1 MATPNGGVRY
11 MLPKTD
17 IQFIR
22 FSVFEL
28 GNIYRT
34 PPFGGANLSYYHF
47 TFKMHDDQILDGQ
60 RDQENVRILKN

>member
-1 MATPNGGVRY
+1 MAPPNGGVRY
-11 MLPKTD
+11 MLPNSNTENLMNCM
-17 IQFIR
+17 
-22 FSVFEL
+22 SVL